1 MSSLKRGLLT
11 LGSASIF
18 ARIVDLIAIVIV
30 LFYLDAEALG
40 EATTAVAAAT
50 LFEPLVG
57 LGLGFTLIQRA
68 THPAG
73 FESRA
78 TGLALLSSILFLL
91 IALVPALAMP
101 GGIGFL
107 IAALKLPSVALTL
120 IPLHRLLRALDYTRY
135 AAAQTAAT
143 LVGAI
148 SRVGLA
154 AGSAGALTLPAAYA
168 LHGLGLCLALL
179 ALGVPLAR
187 PRFPNTETLHELGY
201 GVRAASGEFFERAFQ
216 QLDVLLIAL
225 SFGHAAVGI
234 YRVAADV
241 FFTVAQ
247 ALMDL
252 FQRASLPIL
261 SRDANDL
268 PRFIRSIADTFK
280 GMNVILIPLLALILI
295 GAPPL
300 IARIQDGEFIGAI
313 RFFPALALAASV
325 RANLR
330 LLPLAYLARGE
341 AGLALRHSGFGL
353 FALLVSFGGAFWLL
367 KNAWG
372 TQAISAAWLSF
383 SILFVGFALFQA
395 RRFFRALRASAD
407 EANRETSDDAE
418 TADPSRSTILLAKR
432 RRTRSNS
439 RDN

>member
-18 ARIVDLIAIVIV
+18 ARVVDLIAIVIV

-57 LGLGFTLIQRA
+57 LGLGFTLIQRSS
-68 THPAG
+68 HPEG

-78 TGLALLSSILFLL
+78 TGLALLSSLLL
-91 IALVPALAMP
+91 ILAALVPTILLAGA
-101 GGIGFL
+101 GGLGFL
-107 IAALKLPSVALTL
+107 IAAMKLPWVALTL
-120 IPLHRLLRALDYTRY
+120 MPLHRLLRSLDYGRY

-143 LVGAI
+143 LVGAV
-148 SRVGLA
+148 SRIGLA
-154 AGSAGALTLPAAYA
+154 ALSAGALTLPAAYA
-168 LHGLGLCLALL
+168 LHGLGLYLALL

-187 PRFPNTETLHELGY
+187 PRLPSAETLRDLGY

-216 QLDVLLIAL
+216 QLDVLLIAFT
-225 SFGHAAVGI
+225 FGHAAVGI

-261 SRDANDL
+261 ARANDDL
-268 PRFIRSIADTFK
+268 PRFIRSLKDAFRGLNFIF
-280 GMNVILIPLLALILI
+280 LPLLALIFFA
-295 GAPPL
+295 APSL
-300 IARIQDGEFIGAI
+300 IALIQDGEFMGATI
-313 RFFPALALAASV
+313 FFPALALAATV

-341 AGLALRHSGFGL
+341 AGLALRHSSFGL
-353 FALLVSFGGAFWLL
+353 FALIASFIGAFTLL
-367 KNAWG
+367 KSRLG
-372 TQAISAAWLSF
+372 VQAINAAWLSF
-383 SILFVGFALFQA
+383 SILFTGFAIVQA
-395 RRFFRALRASAD
+395 RRFFRTLRDTESREHDAD
-407 EANRETSDDAE
+407 
-418 TADPSRSTILLAKR
+418 TADPSASSIVLIKRQRARSDSLDR
-432 RRTRSNS
+432 
-439 RDN
+439 